1 MDELSARMIALQAEL
16 RKAQRGEKVLDT
28 IHKNVN
34 ELLLLHNKK
43 HEDRVGFYQK
53 QLASAIN
60 VSYSTINRWENGHV
74 VPSNLAVK
82 SFYDFCENNFITIPQ
97 NLL

>member
-1 MDELSARMIALQAEL
+1 MPCQQILHMLYLIKPFYVAYAISGGAIMIFSEFVISVRKKLNLS
-16 RKAQRGEKVLDT
+16 
-28 IHKNVN
+28 
-34 ELLLLHNKK
+34 
-43 HEDRVGFYQK
+43 QK

-82 SFYDFCENNFITIPQ
+82 VFMIFARIT
-97 NLL
+97 LF

>member
-1 MDELSARMIALQAEL
+1 MTFAEFVISVRKKLNLS
-16 RKAQRGEKVLDT
+16 
-28 IHKNVN
+28 
-34 ELLLLHNKK
+34 
-43 HEDRVGFYQK
+43 QK

-82 SFYDFCENNFITIPQ
+82 SFRKLQVQVGHPHGKN
-97 NLL
+97 